1 MDMKKSVV
9 LTGLLSAMIL
19 IFGPAARGVHATDIT
34 GLTVDSPIKADMK
47 EKSVSFLAKV
57 NGKYLVQP
65 TRHAAVFSD
74 GKFGDKSVFS
84 ALVDPKTFYDKL
96 VMLGFK
102 PGNNMT
108 LENKEKTFV
117 EGDTFDVF
125 VSWKGAKR
133 SYRIDEVIK
142 DSNGKPI
149 IIRFGGNLQNATEKK
164 TGCLICLDSCPV
176 GVTSNASYTY
186 GAVETRK
193 EVSFTG
199 NKEILPPDGSL
210 VVITL
215 KGKK

>member
-1 MDMKKSVV
+1 MKKSFVV
-9 LTGLLSAMIL
+9 TCLLWAIILLFSPVVATSA
-19 IFGPAARGVHATDIT
+19 PAAENE
-34 GLTVDSPIKADMK
+34 GLTANSPIKADAK
-47 EKSVSFLAKV
+47 EKSASFLAKV

-65 TRHAAVFSD
+65 TRHAAVFSG

-84 ALVDPKTFYDKL
+84 ALVDPKTFYEKL
-96 VMLGFK
+96 VSVGFK

-125 VSWKGAKR
+125 VTWKGAKR
-133 SYRIDEVIK
+133 PYRIDEVIN

-149 IIRFGGNLQNATEKK
+149 VMRFGGNLSNATEKK
-164 TGCLICLDSCPV
+164 TGCLMCLDSCPV

-199 NKEILPPDGSL
+199 NKDLLPPDGSF

-215 KGKK
+215 KSKK